1 MAIEYLYFIYIVIY
15 NQIYTKNR
23 RGLLT
28 SRFSIFI
35 NLLKKKK
42 EKKRYKDLS
51 GLFNLIFKIIS
62 TFNQLLLYFVLSHC
76 THCREFVLNK

>member
-15 NQIYTKNR
+15 NQIYTKIR
-23 RGLLT
+23 RGLLM

-42 EKKRYKDLS
+42 RKEK
-51 GLFNLIFKIIS
+51 I
-62 TFNQLLLYFVLSHC
+62 
-76 THCREFVLNK
+76 